1 MNLLSGAFKYVTG
14 VDETPSSSTE
24 ASVERLIDRI
34 ISSSLPQDRRTA
46 LRELIDLT
54 KKEVA
59 SREKVAKLGTKVFV
73 AILQQDRPYQETI
86 VDTLELLILLVT
98 QVDS

>member
-54 KKEVA
+54 KKVLVVKFELKA
-59 SREKVAKLGTKVFV
+59 TTK
-73 AILQQDRPYQETI
+73 A
-86 VDTLELLILLVT
+86 
-98 QVDS
+98 